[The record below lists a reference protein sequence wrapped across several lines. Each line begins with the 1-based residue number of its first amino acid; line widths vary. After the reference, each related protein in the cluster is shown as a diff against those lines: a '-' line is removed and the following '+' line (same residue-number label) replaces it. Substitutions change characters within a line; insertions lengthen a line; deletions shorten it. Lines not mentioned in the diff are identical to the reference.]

1 ARSGKTIASAVATFA
16 PVPRWR
22 GARAALGPFR
32 GRRIAGAT
40 LLRRG
45 IAEPLPPARVAA
57 AAPRLIPGGRDDV
70 LDRHRGLD
78 LHLPRLG
85 GGRSLHRESARVHRL
100 ESRLRE
106 MVAAFADRMDAFQVV
121 AQRIRHRPR
130 LRASLR
136 DRVAER
142 LEPMLR
148 IVRKAEREL
157 LDLVRAALDAR
168 I

>member
-1 ARSGKTIASAVATFA
+1 MRDRGRTSRGRPRASSSQTTEEARPRASPPLLLRERARSEKTIASAVATFA

-78 LHLPRLG
+78 LHLPRL
-85 GGRSLHRESARVHRL
+85 
-100 ESRLRE
+100 
-106 MVAAFADRMDAFQVV
+106 
-121 AQRIRHRPR
+121 
-130 LRASLR
+130 
-136 DRVAER
+136 
-142 LEPMLR
+142 
-148 IVRKAEREL
+148 
-157 LDLVRAALDAR
+157 
-168 I
+168 